1 MVKTYNYNDNMKLS
15 EHFSASEF
23 RCKCGKSH
31 EFKVDDSL
39 VSNLEKL
46 FSKLD
51 CSKIIVTSG
60 YRCVQHD
67 KNVGGSGSGQ
77 HVEGTAAD
85 ICCYGQDGNPI
96 SSKLVCCTAQDIGFK
111 GIANINTSYQY
122 THVDMRVNGKWYG
135 NEVVNYNT
143 VTDDFYKY
151 YDIHKDGVNKEPVAT
166 QPDGAKRGID
176 VSVHNGTIDWKKVK
190 ADGVEFAIL
199 RAGFGRELSQK
210 DERFEENYSGAKAA
224 GVPIGA
230 YWYSYAMDEDEARL
244 EADVFMEVIKD
255 KQFEYPVYFDIE
267 ESKQLALGKEKVS
280 AIIKA
285 FLERVEQKH
294 YWVGLYMSASPL
306 TDCTTDELK
315 GRFAVWVANVGVS
328 KPSYSGA
335 YGMWQYSWK
344 GSIDGINGDVDE
356 DYCYVNYPDQIRAAG
371 LSGFGTKPA
380 DQENH
385 TVAVKPSDSTDS
397 ELDIEVTI
405 GGVKYKGKVEKV

>member
-1 MVKTYNYNDNMKLS
+1 MIKTYNYNDNTKLS

-23 RCKCGKSH
+23 RCKCGRDH

-39 VSNLEKL
+39 ISNLEKL

-85 ICCYGQDGNPI
+85 ICCYGQDGKPI
-96 SSKLVCCTAQDIGFK
+96 SSKLVCCAAQDIGFK

-151 YDIHKDGVNKEPVAT
+151 FNIPKEDKSVSDT
-166 QPDGAKRGID
+166 AKKGID
-176 VSVHNGTIDWKKVK
+176 ISFYQDKIDWSKVAVDFIILK
-190 ADGVEFAIL
+190 AG
-199 RAGFGRELSQK
+199 QK
-210 DERFEENYSGAKAA
+210 DYTDPKFEQHYASAEKA
-224 GVPIGA
+224 GIPVGA
-230 YWYSYAMDEDEARL
+230 YWYGEAKTVEDAEKEAEFFIERL
-244 EADVFMEVIKD
+244 KNKKFA
-255 KQFEYPVYFDIE
+255 YPVYYDVE
-267 ESKQLALGKEKVS
+267 GEMLNLSNDLLSKIVM
-280 AIIKA
+280 A
-285 FLERVEQKH
+285 FLSRVEKEG
-294 YWVGLYMSASPL
+294 YWVGLYMSGSPMH
-306 TDCTTDELK
+306 DKIADSVRN
-315 GRFAVWVANVGVS
+315 RFAVWVADIRGK
-328 KPSYSGA
+328 KPDYITG

-344 GSIDGINGDVDE
+344 GNISGITGDVDL
-356 DYCYVNYPDQIRAAG
+356 DYCYVDYPQQIKANG
-371 LSGFGTKPA
+371 LNGFGKSNPA
-380 DQENH
+380 DTEKPTA
-385 TVAVKPSDSTDS
+385 TVEPPKDNDS

>member
-1 MVKTYNYNDNMKLS
+1 MIKTYNYNDNVKLS

-135 NEVVNYNT
+135 DETVNYNT

-151 YDIHKDGVNKEPVAT
+151 FKIKKGDDTKMDEPVN
-166 QPDGAKRGID
+166 GVKRGID
-176 VSVHNGTIDWKKVK
+176 ISWCQTSVDWSKVNV
-190 ADGVEFAIL
+190 DFAIIQV
-199 RAGFGRELSQK
+199 GGGEVKREK
-210 DERFEENYSGAKAA
+210 DKMFESHYAGAKSK
-224 GVPIGA
+224 GIPVGA
-230 YWYSYAMDEDEARL
+230 YWFLRATTAKEAVE
-244 EADVFMEVIKD
+244 EADICLSLMRE
-255 KQFEYPVYFDIE
+255 KQFEYPIYVDIE
-267 ESKQLALGKEKVS
+267 TDAQLKLGKDKLTEV
-280 AIIKA
+280 ACA
-285 FLERVEQKH
+285 FIERVESAG
-294 YWVGLYMSASPL
+294 YWVGLYMSGFPMK
-306 TDCTTDELK
+306 DGIKGEVLK
-315 GRFAVWVANVGVS
+315 RFAVWVADTRGV
-328 KPSYSGA
+328 KVDYIDNF
-335 YGMWQYSWK
+335 GMWQYSWK
-344 GSIDGINGDVDE
+344 GNIDGIKGDVDL
-356 DYCYVNYPDQIRAAG
+356 DYCYVDYPSAIKANG
-371 LSGFGTKPA
+371 LNGFSKDDTKPA
-380 DQENH
+380 PTTDKDTIDVE
-385 TVAVKPSDSTDS
+385 VKFNGKT
-397 ELDIEVTI
+397 
-405 GGVKYKGKVEKV
+405 YKGTLEA

>member
-1 MVKTYNYNDNMKLS
+1 MIKTYDYNDNMKLS
-15 EHFSASEF
+15 EHFSAGEF

-46 FSKLD
+46 FYKLD

-96 SSKLVCCTAQDIGFK
+96 SSKLVCCAAQDIGFK

-151 YDIHKDGVNKEPVAT
+151 FNIPKEDKPVSDT
-166 QPDGAKRGID
+166 AKKGID
-176 VSVHNGTIDWKKVK
+176 ISFYQDKIDWSKVSVDFIILK
-190 ADGVEFAIL
+190 AG
-199 RAGFGRELSQK
+199 QK
-210 DERFEENYSGAKAA
+210 DYTDPKFEQHYSSAEKA
-224 GVPIGA
+224 GIPVGA
-230 YWYSYAMDEDEARL
+230 YWYGEAKTVEDAEKEAECFIERL
-244 EADVFMEVIKD
+244 KNKKFA
-255 KQFEYPVYFDIE
+255 YPVYYDVE
-267 ESKQLALGKEKVS
+267 GEMLNLSNELLSKIVM
-280 AIIKA
+280 A
-285 FLERVEQKH
+285 FLSRVEKEG
-294 YWVGLYMSASPL
+294 YWVGLYMSGSPMH
-306 TDCTTDELK
+306 DKIADSVRN
-315 GRFAVWVANVGVS
+315 RFAVWVADVRGKKPDYIVG
-328 KPSYSGA
+328 

-344 GSIDGINGDVDE
+344 GNISGITGDVDL
-356 DYCYVNYPDQIRAAG
+356 DYCYVDYPTQIKANG
-371 LSGFGTKPA
+371 LNGFGNDAPTKP
-380 DQENH
+380 ENP
-385 TVAVKPSDSTDS
+385 VEPVKDTMD
-397 ELDIEVTI
+397 VTI
-405 GGVKYKGKVEKV
+405 EYNGKTFKGTLNVL